1 MDTDLHWTC
10 QPFHQLG
17 VEQLYAILALRDQV
31 FVLEQQSLYG
41 DVDGLDIDSHHVCAW
56 HPTAGLVAYA
66 RLLPPD
72 LKYPH
77 CAAIGRVVIAPAWR
91 HLGLGKNCLPMPS
104 QKQYRYGHD
113 KILCSQHNMTNV
125 GYMLNLALS
134 HRVNFLTMVAYCIK
148 PCCANQFKILFCVKL
163 GRNPRKITG
172 D

>member
-91 HLGLGKNCLPMPS
+91 HLGLGKKLFAYALTETVSLWPRQDIMLS
-104 QKQYRYGHD
+104 AQHD
-113 KILCSQHNMTNV
+113 KCGLYAQFGFVAQGELFDDGGVLHQT
-125 GYMLNLALS
+125 ML
-134 HRVNFLTMVAYCIK
+134 
-148 PCCANQFKILFCVKL
+148 
-163 GRNPRKITG
+163 RKSV
-172 D
+172 